1 MLRDDLLHRVLSLP
15 AVAGLDNAAA
25 PLGGGLYAYRAR
37 RVQVPEQRLYE
48 PALSLV
54 LQGKKS
60 VIAGA
65 RQIELGS
72 GQSLLIGIDLAV
84 TSRVTEAPYLALA
97 VLPDPALLR
106 EIAAASGPLP
116 PQHLPEYPQ
125 PPVSVLPSDA
135 RLIEAMGRLLSYLDS
150 PRSLA
155 ALGPQTLR
163 EIHFWMLEGPFG
175 ALLLDLARID
185 GPAQRIARSIATIR
199 QDPSRPIRVADL
211 ARAAGLSPSAFH
223 AHFRSV
229 TATTPLQFQKR
240 LRLIDARARLQA
252 GAAVSEA
259 AFAAGYESPTQF
271 AREYR
276 RSFGTA
282 PRATKAAA
290 RPPSSAPRPDRS
302 FPS

>member
-1 MLRDDLLHRVLSLP
+1 MMLADLLHRTLARP
-15 AVAGLDNAAA
+15 EVAGLDNAAL
-25 PLGGGLYAYRAR
+25 PLGGGLYAYRAL
-37 RVQVPEQRLYE
+37 RVQAPEQRVYE

-60 VIAGA
+60 VLAGA
-65 RQIELGS
+65 RQIEIGP
-72 GQSLLIGIDLAV
+72 GQSLLIGVDLAV

-97 VLPDPALLR
+97 VLPDAGLLR
-106 EIAAASGPLP
+106 EIAASLGPLP
-116 PQHLPEYPQ
+116 RRHLPDYPT
-125 PPVSVLPSDA
+125 PPVSVLPADL
-135 RLIEAMGRLLSYLDS
+135 RLIEAMGRLLSYLDQ

-163 EIHFWMLEGPFG
+163 EVHFWMLEGPYG
-175 ALLLDLARID
+175 ALLADLARID

-199 QDPSRPIRVADL
+199 QDPSRPIRVSDL

-223 AHFRSV
+223 AHFRSA

-240 LRLIDARARLQA
+240 LRLIEARAQLQA

-276 RSFGTA
+276 RSFGA
-282 PRATKAAA
+282 PPRATKAAA
-290 RPPSSAPRPDRS
+290 RPGRS
-302 FPS
+302 VPG